1 MLQLEPLFVDLI
13 NMVELQSIISNYRV
27 SVKTQEFINKW
38 MNQLPFINEKMKAVQ
53 KVQNDCAL
61 LDKCLKTRNL
71 LSEVIVEGFVIDKE
85 IDRDKKEL
93 IRRGAC
99 VTPSVFIAYHL

>member
-1 MLQLEPLFVDLI
+1 MH
-13 NMVELQSIISNYRV
+13 
-27 SVKTQEFINKW
+27 K
-38 MNQLPFINEKMKAVQ
+38 LPFINEKMKAVQ

-85 IDRDKKEL
+85 IDREKNRYTIHVPELKLINWIYVDNELEMYKEYKFSL
-93 IRRGAC
+93 H
-99 VTPSVFIAYHL
+99 SFIDEATLKNKVRLQYII